1 MNDIFDQDFLRRL
14 ENLELVSRKLRRGKN
29 SGERRSLRKGSAVE
43 FADYRNYSDGDDTRY
58 IDWNSYARSEK
69 LFIKLFME
77 EQDLLVNIL
86 IDTSASMDW
95 GEPSKSRLALQLAA
109 ALSWLA
115 LCGYD
120 RVSLAACA
128 DGLASFQAPLRGKM
142 ARTQLW
148 DYLISLN
155 WQGTTDLE
163 AAIKGF
169 GPFCRGGG
177 LCFVISDLLSPGDF
191 KSGLKYLQYLGQE
204 VVVLQILS
212 PDELNPELG
221 GDYRLLDQETRETR
235 EITANPALL
244 RAYHRRL
251 QEFINENRDFCVR
264 RGMGFL
270 QVSSAESFED
280 IILRHLPR
288 AGILR

>member
-14 ENLELVSRKLRRGKN
+14 ENLELVSRKLRRGRN

-95 GEPSKSRLALQLAA
+95 GEPSKARLALQLSA

-120 RVSLAACA
+120 RVSLASLAG
-128 DGLASFQAPLRGKM
+128 GLTSFQAPLRGKS
-142 ARTQLW
+142 ARSQLW
-148 DYLISLN
+148 DYLASLH
-155 WQGTTDLE
+155 WQGTTDL
-163 AAIKGF
+163 AGAIKGF
-169 GPFCRGGG
+169 GPFCKGPG
-177 LCFVISDLLSPGDF
+177 LCFVISDLLAPGDY

-212 PDELNPELG
+212 PDEISPGLG

-235 EITANPALL
+235 EINASPVLL
-244 RAYHRRL
+244 RAYHQRL
-251 QEFINENRDFCVR
+251 QEFINDNRDFCVR

-270 QVSSAESFED
+270 QVSSLEPFED
-280 IILRHLPR
+280 IILRRLPR
-288 AGILR
+288 AGFLK